1 MAMTGDPDALQALID
16 ADDQPVFALDRE
28 LRYTAFNQ
36 AHAATMRAL
45 YGVEIALGERLADYQ
60 TVDADR
66 ETAQANLE
74 RVLAGERVIASAY
87 SGEPGR
93 ERRYFDIEHT
103 PLTGVAGTVVGV
115 CVHAYDVTER
125 KRAEMALQASASE
138 RSLISANVRD
148 VVFRLAVEPHDRF
161 RFVEVNPAFLEVT
174 GLTEDQVVGKLVQE
188 VIPEPAHALVLGN
201 YKKAVRT
208 GKAVGWE
215 EISDYPAG
223 KKYGEVSVA
232 PVYDA
237 DETCTHL
244 IGLVHD
250 VTERVR
256 AEEELR
262 KSEVTLRAV
271 LDATPFP
278 VALVDTQDDVIE
290 YWSRSALTLFGHTAP
305 TAAKWDQMAYPDPD
319 YRREVVDRWKP
330 CLEKARLSGEAV
342 NAGEYRVTC
351 RDGSVRVC
359 EQYATFLADR
369 LVVTFNDV
377 TERKRA
383 EEEIRRQ
390 TVELATL
397 NRLGAKIGLSLSFD
411 EMGVETAGGLV
422 EALECDLAFLF
433 VRDGDRLLLKGMAQ
447 KDGKKK
453 LGEIPEHRVGECL
466 CGLAI
471 QEGVPLYSRDI
482 FNDGRCTWDEC
493 RQAGLRSFAALPLR
507 VGDEIIGVVGLA
519 SESERDFE
527 EQATFLE
534 TLASQVAFKVQNARL
549 FTSVESQGVELRE
562 REAVLANAQRI
573 AHLGSWTWDGS
584 SDRTTWSAETYR
596 IYGVAPDV
604 APTQA
609 TLLDLL
615 HPDDRGL
622 MSDWISK
629 AVGGLAPQGVQFRA
643 VRPDGEVSW
652 LYGEGE
658 AVLDE
663 TGVVTRLIGTV
674 MDVTERKA
682 AEDNLVA
689 AARQWRETFDAMSD
703 SVALFDSEGRIVRCN
718 AATVALTGRGFE
730 EILGHRCYEVFHG
743 TEDFHRD
750 CPQRRAFKTRQ
761 AETCVIEQ
769 DGKWLR
775 VTFAPQLDDSG
786 AVEGGVHVVSDVTGL
801 KQTEQRLRQSIA
813 RQERI
818 SDGVIAALA
827 RSVEV
832 RDPYTAGHQRRVGEL
847 AVAIARGLGEDE
859 ASVRLVQIAAMLHD
873 VGKIVIPAEI
883 LSKPGRLT
891 PVEFALIKAHSQ
903 AAYDILASI
912 DFDLP
917 VAEIVVQHHERL
929 DGSGY
934 PAGLSGEAI
943 MPQARVLAVADVVEA
958 MVSHRPYRAAL
969 PLEAA
974 MAEIA
979 DGAGSRYD
987 AAACEAALR
996 LFREQGFAFS
1006 E

>member
-262 KSEVTLRAV
+262 KSEATLRAV

-397 NRLGAKIGLSLSFD
+397 NRLGAKD
-411 EMGVETAGGLV
+411 
-422 EALECDLAFLF
+422 
-433 VRDGDRLLLKGMAQ
+433 
-447 KDGKKK
+447 
-453 LGEIPEHRVGECL
+453 
-466 CGLAI
+466 
-471 QEGVPLYSRDI
+471 
-482 FNDGRCTWDEC
+482 
-493 RQAGLRSFAALPLR
+493 
-507 VGDEIIGVVGLA
+507 
-519 SESERDFE
+519 
-527 EQATFLE
+527 
-534 TLASQVAFKVQNARL
+534 
-549 FTSVESQGVELRE
+549 
-562 REAVLANAQRI
+562 
-573 AHLGSWTWDGS
+573 
-584 SDRTTWSAETYR
+584 
-596 IYGVAPDV
+596 
-604 APTQA
+604 
-609 TLLDLL
+609 
-615 HPDDRGL
+615 
-622 MSDWISK
+622 
-629 AVGGLAPQGVQFRA
+629 
-643 VRPDGEVSW
+643 
-652 LYGEGE
+652 
-658 AVLDE
+658 
-663 TGVVTRLIGTV
+663 
-674 MDVTERKA
+674 
-682 AEDNLVA
+682 
-689 AARQWRETFDAMSD
+689 
-703 SVALFDSEGRIVRCN
+703 
-718 AATVALTGRGFE
+718 
-730 EILGHRCYEVFHG
+730 
-743 TEDFHRD
+743 
-750 CPQRRAFKTRQ
+750 
-761 AETCVIEQ
+761 
-769 DGKWLR
+769 
-775 VTFAPQLDDSG
+775 
-786 AVEGGVHVVSDVTGL
+786 
-801 KQTEQRLRQSIA
+801 
-813 RQERI
+813 
-818 SDGVIAALA
+818 
-827 RSVEV
+827 
-832 RDPYTAGHQRRVGEL
+832 
-847 AVAIARGLGEDE
+847 
-859 ASVRLVQIAAMLHD
+859 
-873 VGKIVIPAEI
+873 
-883 LSKPGRLT
+883 
-891 PVEFALIKAHSQ
+891 
-903 AAYDILASI
+903 
-912 DFDLP
+912 
-917 VAEIVVQHHERL
+917 
-929 DGSGY
+929 
-934 PAGLSGEAI
+934 
-943 MPQARVLAVADVVEA
+943 
-958 MVSHRPYRAAL
+958 
-969 PLEAA
+969 
-974 MAEIA
+974 
-979 DGAGSRYD
+979 
-987 AAACEAALR
+987 
-996 LFREQGFAFS
+996 
-1006 E
+1006 